1 MKFEDFIQPEID
13 EIVAKAN
20 FTEEEKEIFLLLC
33 KGKTVVSISGKLTMS
48 ERTAYRIIEKIKKKV
63 RKVGAFMLIQ
73 NGKEVEPEKVELP
86 KNIVDMIMSIID
98 NK

>member
-13 EIVAKAN
+13 EIVAQAN

-33 KGKTVVSISGKLTMS
+33 KGKTVVSISWKFTMS
-48 ERTAYRIIEKIKKKV
+48 ERTAYRIIEKIKKKI

-73 NGKEVEPEKVELP
+73 NGEEVEPEKVELP

>member
-13 EIVAKAN
+13 EIVAQAN

-33 KGKTVVSISGKLTMS
+33 KGKTVVSISVKLTMS
-48 ERTAYRIIEKIKKKV
+48 ERTAYRIIEKIKKKI

-73 NGKEVEPEKVELP
+73 NGEEVEPEKVDLP

>member
-1 MKFEDFIQPEID
+1 
-13 EIVAKAN
+13 
-20 FTEEEKEIFLLLC
+20 
-33 KGKTVVSISGKLTMS
+33 MS
-48 ERTAYRIIEKIKKKV
+48 ERTAYRIIEKIKKKI

-73 NGKEVEPEKVELP
+73 NGEEVEPEKVELP

>member
-33 KGKTVVSISGKLTMS
+33 KGKTVVSISWKLTMS
-48 ERTAYRIIEKIKKKV
+48 ERTAYRIIEKIKKKI

-73 NGKEVEPEKVELP
+73 NGEEVEPEKVELP
-86 KNIVDMIMSIID
+86 KNIVDLIMSIID

>member
-13 EIVAKAN
+13 EIVAQAN

-33 KGKTVVSISGKLTMS
+33 KGKTVVSIPGKLTMS
-48 ERTAYRIIEKIKKKV
+48 ERTAYRIIEKIKKKI

-73 NGKEVEPEKVELP
+73 NGEEVEPEKVELP